1 MMVGRGRVRK
11 GGACG
16 LTFLERDLPPPLLRM
31 SFSALLG
38 RAWVLPRYD
47 GEREWLGCR
56 GRGMR

>member
-1 MMVGRGRVRK
+1 MMVGRGRMRR

-38 RAWVLPRYD
+38 RA
-47 GEREWLGCR
+47 
-56 GRGMR
+56 

>member
-38 RAWVLPRYD
+38 RA
-47 GEREWLGCR
+47 
-56 GRGMR
+56 